1 MESIWNKDVADV
13 FLDHRA
19 REIRTIE
26 LVTEE
31 AKQLTEV
38 SLSDIGAATD
48 NKCIF
53 NHKYA
58 TVYQLYV
65 LPAQNV
71 AQLYVDSQYTK
82 ETEQGQWYN
91 DLYRVGQAGANLNK
105 FLAHA
110 KINAG
115 DDHCFLI
122 RLDNLSNNNVDDKD
136 ALIRYR
142 IDFICII
149 ELNSPSTYHF
159 ISAALIDDAMI

>member
-1 MESIWNKDVADV
+1 MESLWNKDKADI

-26 LVTEE
+26 LVTDE
-31 AKQLTEV
+31 ANQLKEV

-58 TVYQLYV
+58 TVYQLFV
-65 LPAQNV
+65 LPAENV
-71 AQLYVDSQYTK
+71 AKLYRDGEYTR
-82 ETEQGQWYN
+82 ETEKEQWYN
-91 DLYRVGQAGANLNK
+91 DLYRVGQAGSNLKK

-110 KINAG
+110 KLNAG

-122 RLDNLSNNNVDDKD
+122 RLDNLKNNKQAEKD
-136 ALIRYR
+136 AIIR
-142 IDFICII
+142 
-149 ELNSPSTYHF
+149 
-159 ISAALIDDAMI
+159 